1 MKVKI
6 ETYVGST
13 YRGKKDL
20 GFYFPMLS
28 MFVYDDV
35 FSLSLHVFFWH
46 FILRFVKCY

>member
-6 ETYVGST
+6 ETCVSST
-13 YRGKKDL
+13 YRCKKDW

-28 MFVYDDV
+28 IQIYTYVISFN
-35 FSLSLHVFFWH
+35 FHVFFWH